1 VDVILKASQPIKTI
15 GKANAYVLPSSEIS
29 VKYRLKLIKGN
40 EKVEALI
47 DAFDILI
54 KRIS

>member
-1 VDVILKASQPIKTI
+1 VSKVIF
-15 GKANAYVLPSSEIS
+15 GKVNAYVLPWSEIS
-29 VKYRLKLIKGN
+29 VKYFSKLRDRLKLIKGN